1 MYKKKI
7 LLFFLFTGYILTGC
21 DESAMNEDIISTKL
35 IMWRSPANY
44 YSYYNKYYKYAN
56 SMDGKLL
63 ECMELNIPQEN
74 TFEVDR
80 IKNGLSDRFIL
91 SRISVKEWT
100 SYKDI
105 SIYTYYGILPFSKQ
119 YSSASSSTSIGT
131 AQVKF
136 TNVPSYSS
144 FILSGSSYSTTSY
157 PLSTN
162 TYNIPLYSDRL
173 NSLYLLLRTTTGT
186 YYKSFDNLI
195 PGQLN
200 TLSLSG
206 MQSAFTQGTIS
217 FNKGSYTSFSID
229 ISKYGSSGFTGG
241 SFLVGNANGT
251 DSPVSYILPSSF
263 LPTSSYYTSLK
274 GSSTDHNAT
283 TLLYSGSVLS
293 TLALLDGKFSLSG
306 SLPDISYKLD
316 LNDKADVVYLY
327 FTHNS
332 DFINTN
338 KYKVS
343 WRIYVS
349 PAVRDIEL
357 PEIPE
362 TILATLRSVY
372 GINDLNLSQIKF
384 SNASVA
390 QYFESNNFDEYMA
403 KNFFGW
409 KGPFDGTIDKSI
421 YFYPS
426 TTKGGIG
433 EIEKHPDPCRFTV
446 ETDF

>member
-7 LLFFLFTGYILTGC
+7 LLFFLLTGYILTGC

-35 IMWRSPANY
+35 ILWKSPADY
-44 YSYYNKYYKYAN
+44 YSYYNKLYKYAN

-91 SRISVKEWT
+91 SRLSVKELT

-119 YSSASSSTSIGT
+119 YSSASSSTSTGT

-136 TNVPSYSS
+136 TNVPSYTS
-144 FILSGSSYSTTSY
+144 FILSGSNYSTTSY
-157 PLSTN
+157 ALSTN
-162 TYNIPLYSDRL
+162 TYNIPIYSDRL

-229 ISKYGSSGFTGG
+229 ISKYGNTGFTGG
-241 SFLVGNANGT
+241 SFIVGRANGT

-263 LPTSSYYTSLK
+263 LPSAQCITDLE
-274 GSSTDHNAT
+274 GSSTSHVAT
-283 TLLYSGSVLS
+283 TILYSGTVPS
-293 TLALLDGKFSLSG
+293 TLALLDGSFSFSG
-306 SLPDISYKLD
+306 SLPEISYKLD
-316 LNDKADVVYLY
+316 LNEKADVVYLY

-343 WRIYVS
+343 WRIYIS
-349 PAVRDIEL
+349 PAVRDIKL
-357 PEIPE
+357 PDIPE
-362 TILATLRSVY
+362 TILATLRSAY
-372 GINDLNLSQIKF
+372 GINDLKLSQIKL
-384 SNASVA
+384 SNASVS
-390 QYFESNNFDEYMA
+390 QYFESNNFDEYMT
-403 KNFFGW
+403 KYFFGW
-409 KGPFDGTIDKSI
+409 KSPTEGSNDKYI

-433 EIEKHPDPCRFTV
+433 EIEKHPDPCRYTV